1 MEQIRIAVEEAKSM
15 IWKVQE
21 NIVYYYNQRRTPAF
35 MFSSRNKVFL
45 DTLDIK
51 TTYPSAKLSYWRL
64 RPFIVEWQ
72 MKSIAYQ
79 LKLFLAMK
87 KLHPVFNVMKL
98 SATLTN
104 LILRQRP
111 NSPPPP
117 III

>member
-1 MEQIRIAVEEAKSM
+1 
-15 IWKVQE
+15 
-21 NIVYYYNQRRTPAF
+21 
-35 MFSSRNKVFL
+35 
-45 DTLDIK
+45 
-51 TTYPSAKLSYWRL
+51 
-64 RPFIVEWQ
+64 